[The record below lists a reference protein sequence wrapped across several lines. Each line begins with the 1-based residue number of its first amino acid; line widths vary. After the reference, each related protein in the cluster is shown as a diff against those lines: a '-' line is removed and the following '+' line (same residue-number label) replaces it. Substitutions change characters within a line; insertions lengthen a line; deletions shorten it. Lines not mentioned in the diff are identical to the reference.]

1 MPANVTAMIRVLA
14 LLVLAA
20 QLGCGTSNTGEESA
34 RQRAGKPPVARIG
47 ASVDEATDDPAAR
60 DPTLIEVTLQLNWFP
75 EAEHGGYFAALV
87 HGYYQEAGLHVKIL
101 PGGPNA
107 PVIQQVARRSVTFG
121 VINADNIL
129 FGRAQQAPVVAL
141 MAPLQI
147 SPRCLIVH
155 ESSGI
160 ENFDQLKNIT
170 LAMTSG
176 SAFSIYLQK
185 KLPLKDV
192 TIVSYSGNVAHF
204 LSDKNYAQQGYVF
217 SEPFVARK
225 QGGDPKVLMVSE
237 LGFNPYTS
245 LLFTHDD
252 HVQEDPQLVR
262 KMVAASVRGWKKYI
276 EAPDEANRAIHKM
289 NPAMD
294 LDILAFGAKTL
305 VPLVLDHQAEQ
316 EGIGT
321 MSHARWQ
328 TLADQLVES
337 EQLKPAD
344 ANVKQA
350 YTTKFLKPTAR
361 PATNP

>member
-1 MPANVTAMIRVLA
+1 MLATITRMTRFLVL
-14 LLVLAA
+14 LLLAA
-20 QLGCGTSNTGEESA
+20 QMGCGASKTDESSAHTRA
-34 RQRAGKPPVARIG
+34 RKPPVAHIP
-47 ASVDEATDDPAAR
+47 ADDEPAAQ
-60 DPTLIEVTLQLNWFP
+60 DPTLVEVTLQLNWFP

-87 HGYYQEAGLHVKIL
+87 HGYYQEAGLNVKIL
-101 PGGPNA
+101 PGGPNS
-107 PVIQQVARRSVTFG
+107 PVIQQVARRSATFG
-121 VINADNIL
+121 VVNADNIL

-155 ESSGI
+155 ESSRI
-160 ENFDQLKNIT
+160 NDFDDLKNIT
-170 LAMTSG
+170 IAMS
-176 SAFSIYLQK
+176 SSNAFSHYLRH
-185 KLPLKDV
+185 KLPLPGVK
-192 TIVSYSGNVAHF
+192 IVPYSGTVAPF
-204 LSDKNYAQQGYVF
+204 LLHKDYAQQGYVF

-225 QGGDPKVLMVSE
+225 QGGDPKVLMLSE

-276 EAPDEANRAIHKM
+276 ESPEKANRAIHKM

-294 LDILAFGAKTL
+294 MDILEFGATTL
-305 VPLVLDHQAEQ
+305 EPLVLDGEAEQ

-321 MSHARWQ
+321 MLHARWQ
-328 TLADQLVES
+328 TLADQLVEC

-344 ANVKQA
+344 AQVKQA
-350 YTTKFLKPTAR
+350 YTTKFLKPPAKR
-361 PATNP
+361 PVD